1 VRQTRSTLIV
11 LLLLLA
17 ANAEAKKS
25 KKKPPPP
32 PPGPAWSAWNPRY
45 AKDASGKAFLA
56 VGKTDDAAHP
66 EAAEDDARQKIGQL
80 VATWQEKTLACA
92 KQASESKVSA
102 HSEHAKGAAL
112 DFEVETAT
120 AVSLY
125 DEKVA
130 ERATVGKAA
139 LVLMRHDLQ
148 KMIDSI
154 AIDASRS
161 EGLRAA
167 VKLCG
172 EKTFDALGGS

>member
-1 VRQTRSTLIV
+1 MRSTLI
-11 LLLLLA
+11 LLSILLLA
-17 ANAEAKKS
+17 TTAEAKKSS

-32 PPGPAWSAWNPRY
+32 PPGPAWAAWNPKY
-45 AKDASGKAFLA
+45 LKDTSGKGFVA

-92 KQASESKVSA
+92 KQASEAKVT
-102 HSEHAKGAAL
+102 AKSGTLKGDAV
-112 DFEVETAT
+112 DFTIETAT

-125 DEKVA
+125 DEKVL
-130 ERATVGKAA
+130 ERATVQKSA

-154 AIDASRS
+154 AIDSSRS
-161 EGLRAA
+161 DGLRAA

-172 EKTFDALGGS
+172 EKTFDALAGS